1 VRLAESDADERRQE
15 ARLMTYKGI
24 AAEGEGEADG
34 DAEGGGAGGKGG
46 AGEAGEA
53 GWAEAVSWEDAQ
65 RLGVT
70 ELRPLLRRL
79 GLSASGRKAELLDRL
94 RGEMEERGRL
104 GGEAEGRLGA
114 EEGEEGAAAV
124 GLEESFFGEPA
135 AGEAAAEE
143 DGEAGEEG
151 EVVAAPKP
159 RFVAPH
165 KKRVVAPSPPVT
177 ATATAW
183 GYPGVGGRFNGGSGV
198 AAWDSPGNSPG
209 RDPSA
214 RIPPPGYPA
223 PGYPA
228 RGPGGGGVGGGGP
241 ASAAAS
247 APARAVPPPP
257 VPDEAQEAEGG
268 AGRVRDAVFERS
280 IVDYLRAEGGEAS
293 SRNVGRTHSCNP
305 TLQPHAAAP
314 TLQPKA
320 ATQGCNSALHLRAA
334 TQSCKPAPP
343 TPPSPPLP
351 QVGRHLAAKGLLRP
365 LKGRYAGLF
374 HFLQQRSQATPAPP
388 PLPHSA
394 SCPLGR
400 HHRAA
405 LPG

>member
-1 VRLAESDADERRQE
+1 
-15 ARLMTYKGI
+15 M
-24 AAEGEGEADG
+24 
-34 DAEGGGAGGKGG
+34 
-46 AGEAGEA
+46 
-53 GWAEAVSWEDAQ
+53 
-65 RLGVT
+65 
-70 ELRPLLRRL
+70 
-79 GLSASGRKAELLDRL
+79 
-94 RGEMEERGRL
+94 
-104 GGEAEGRLGA
+104 
-114 EEGEEGAAAV
+114 
-124 GLEESFFGEPA
+124 
-135 AGEAAAEE
+135 
-143 DGEAGEEG
+143 
-151 EVVAAPKP
+151 VAAPKP

-165 KKRVVAPSPPVT
+165 KKRVIAPSPPVT

-268 AGRVRDAVFERS
+268 EGRVRDAVFERS

-334 TQSCKPAPP
+334 TQSCNPAPP
-343 TPPSPPLP
+343 TPPSP
-351 QVGRHLAAKGLLRP
+351 
-365 LKGRYAGLF
+365 
-374 HFLQQRSQATPAPP
+374 APP
-388 PLPHSA
+388 PGGPPPRCQGAAAPAQGAVRGPLPLPAATEPGAPRPPPAAPQRLVPLGPPPSSCPTRLTVRLFRPHTAPGPLTAPSQMEMLTIPPTPRRCSA
-394 SCPLGR
+394 SSCPPS
-400 HHRAA
+400 AA
-405 LPG
+405 SSSTRSL